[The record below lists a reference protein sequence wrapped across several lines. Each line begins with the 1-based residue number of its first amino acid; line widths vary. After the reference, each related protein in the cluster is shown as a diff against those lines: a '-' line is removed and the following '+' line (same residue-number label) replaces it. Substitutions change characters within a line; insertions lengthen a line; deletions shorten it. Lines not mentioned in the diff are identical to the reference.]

1 MESAKKVLIWEKK
14 VDHYKTSSFLSHIKN
29 ELNVTMFGDI
39 EIKKKN
45 KFHYSK
51 YLINIASVDIDK
63 RNSIWQVFFV

>member
-39 EIKKKN
+39 EIKKKQISLFQIPN
-45 KFHYSK
+45 QHSK
-51 YLINIASVDIDK
+51 CRY
-63 RNSIWQVFFV
+63 R